1 MVQCVRNVVLSLP
14 MHAHTYFSEVFGPGH
29 HNNSGRLLA
38 GESSLNVIAQRR
50 RTRIQARATHNTTGT
65 PCMSHRSLATQSLM
79 ICAPQPLAISHLG
92 TSVARI
98 SRGALRPPTPS
109 QLLPMALA
117 PVLPLSMKARLH
129 LSRRPVPAMLPLRA
143 LTSPRRLLMP
153 RGPRPLTNV
162 VSVLRSLLAHCL
174 SVTSRYSRILC
185 CSVVYWYPAS
195 NNKFQLLGYYAR
207 RL

>member
-14 MHAHTYFSEVFGPGH
+14 MHTHTYFSEVFGPGH

-50 RTRIQARATHNTTGT
+50 RTRIQARAAHNTTGT
-65 PCMSHRSLATQSLM
+65 PCMSTRSLAAPSLM
-79 ICAPQPLAISHLG
+79 ICAPQPLAISHPR
-92 TSVARI
+92 SPVAQIFRVE
-98 SRGALRPPTPS
+98 LRLAMPS
-109 QLLPMALA
+109 LLLPTALA
-117 PVLPLSMKARLH
+117 PVLPLSMKARLR
-129 LSRRPVPAMLPLRA
+129 LSHRPVPAMLPLRA

-174 SVTSRYSRILC
+174 SVASRYSRILC

-195 NNKFQLLGYYAR
+195 NNKFQLL
-207 RL
+207 

>member
-65 PCMSHRSLATQSLM
+65 PCMSHRSLATHSLM

-98 SRGALRPPTPS
+98 SQGALRPPPPS

-117 PVLPLSMKARLH
+117 PVLPLSAKLH
-129 LSRRPVPAMLPLRA
+129 LSRRLVTPLRLPMLPPRP
-143 LTSPRRLLMP
+143 LTSPRRLVMP
-153 RGPRPLTNV
+153 RCPRPLTNV
-162 VSVLRSLLAHCL
+162 VSVLCNLLAHCL
-174 SVTSRYSRILC
+174 SVASRYSHILC
-185 CSVVYWYPAS
+185 CSVVYW
-195 NNKFQLLGYYAR
+195 
-207 RL
+207 